1 MKNNIEQYINQ
12 NILVET
18 TSFQENNLL
27 NNNSNIEYTKNNIF
41 HAILDFIISEN
52 NSLNKMDYLTLFYT
66 YEKLLDHA
74 RMRDYNICEYYV
86 DKINFLHKEVEF
98 DSNLSFQ
105 GMNSL
110 YNPAIG
116 YYYYSIKDF
125 DQSIQHM
132 LSSIQNINEL
142 INYGFHDATFIK
154 IEQYLNIFR
163 LYYDFQLSN
172 EAVQYAINVINY
184 ILGEVNYHFEEYPIE
199 KVIRNENQYN
209 EIIIIFFN
217 AIIFKILRNYSDVN
231 DIFKDNTLRI
241 FFSCLFYSDEK
252 SKNYIFEAIDLLK
265 NIFERDLDSE
275 CFCQIICNKE
285 VLFNTKVPS
294 SIRFILFKFILN
306 KMNFSE
312 TTKEVISKYEDD
324 ILLKNEKNRILF
336 VKNNHKNLV

>member
-142 INYGFHDATFIK
+142 I
-154 IEQYLNIFR
+154 
-163 LYYDFQLSN
+163 LS
-172 EAVQYAINVINY
+172 EALQ
-184 ILGEVNYHFEEYPIE
+184 
-199 KVIRNENQYN
+199 NQ
-209 EIIIIFFN
+209 
-217 AIIFKILRNYSDVN
+217 
-231 DIFKDNTLRI
+231 
-241 FFSCLFYSDEK
+241 FYK
-252 SKNYIFEAIDLLK
+252 CC
-265 NIFERDLDSE
+265 R
-275 CFCQIICNKE
+275 CN
-285 VLFNTKVPS
+285 F
-294 SIRFILFKFILN
+294 
-306 KMNFSE
+306 
-312 TTKEVISKYEDD
+312 
-324 ILLKNEKNRILF
+324 
-336 VKNNHKNLV
+336 